1 MYAPVSPV
9 LQTVDKYVA
18 DDQKYIDLF
27 LLHIYYQQTSLYYCD
42 EAAVTLRQIYNIF
55 LCKNTNEICSAN
67 QNISV
72 LFQRM
77 QDQIGYVFIE
87 NRVELIDSSIY
98 GV

>member
-55 LCKNTNEICSAN
+55 
-67 QNISV
+67 
-72 LFQRM
+72 
-77 QDQIGYVFIE
+77 
-87 NRVELIDSSIY
+87 
-98 GV
+98 